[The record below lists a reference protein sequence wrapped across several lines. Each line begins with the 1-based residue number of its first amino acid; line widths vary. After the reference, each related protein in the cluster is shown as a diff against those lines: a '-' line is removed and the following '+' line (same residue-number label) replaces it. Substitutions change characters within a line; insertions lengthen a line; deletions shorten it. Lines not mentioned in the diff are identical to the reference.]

1 MMNKSILESMK
12 RLKMNTFGVFAN
24 AGMTNR
30 ERELRQEIAD
40 LKESA
45 KALMDEGKHKEAR
58 AKLDDAKA
66 KKSELDNF
74 LALQEDFKAITVPE
88 PQNKG
93 RMFKEEKQDE
103 TQEYKALFFKA
114 IRGQKMTD
122 DELGVME
129 KYKARLSSQTGE
141 DGGYIIPEDIQTRIN
156 ELRQTDDDLK
166 QYVTVEPVS
175 TNKGART
182 LERRADHTPFAP
194 LSEYGDPNAMQEI
207 ESPKFDRLE
216 YNIEDYAGFL
226 PVYNSILEDTDQAL
240 ENYLVRW
247 IAKKSKATDNHLIL
261 QIVDDFDKIQI
272 DNYQGIKDILNVE
285 LDPAFLATTRI
296 YTNQDGFNYLD
307 KLEDGNGR
315 PLLQPDP
322 TQPTRKLLFGYPVV
336 KLSNKTIKTQDNLA
350 PIIVG
355 DLREAVVLW
364 DRKQLSIDMTREG
377 GNAWRTNT
385 TEFRA
390 IQREDVTAWDDEA
403 VVYAQLDITDNEND
417 GGGGVEG

>member
-24 AGMTNR
+24 EGMTNR
-30 ERELRQEIAD
+30 ERELRQKIAD

-166 QYVTVEPVS
+166 QYVT
-175 TNKGART
+175 
-182 LERRADHTPFAP
+182 
-194 LSEYGDPNAMQEI
+194 
-207 ESPKFDRLE
+207 
-216 YNIEDYAGFL
+216 
-226 PVYNSILEDTDQAL
+226 
-240 ENYLVRW
+240 
-247 IAKKSKATDNHLIL
+247 
-261 QIVDDFDKIQI
+261 
-272 DNYQGIKDILNVE
+272 
-285 LDPAFLATTRI
+285 
-296 YTNQDGFNYLD
+296 
-307 KLEDGNGR
+307 
-315 PLLQPDP
+315 
-322 TQPTRKLLFGYPVV
+322 
-336 KLSNKTIKTQDNLA
+336 
-350 PIIVG
+350 
-355 DLREAVVLW
+355 
-364 DRKQLSIDMTREG
+364 
-377 GNAWRTNT
+377 
-385 TEFRA
+385 
-390 IQREDVTAWDDEA
+390 
-403 VVYAQLDITDNEND
+403 
-417 GGGGVEG
+417 

>member
-1 MMNKSILESMK
+1 MK
-12 RLKMNTFGVFAN
+12 TLFEQAIYSLIKNTKGVFAS

-30 ERELRQEIAD
+30 ERELRQAVAD
-40 LKESA
+40 LKAEA
-45 KALMDEGKHKEAR
+45 QALMDEGKHEDAR
-58 AKLDDAKA
+58 AKLDEAKA
-66 KKSELDNF
+66 KKAELDNF
-74 LALQEDFKAITVPE
+74 LALQQDFQGLNLPE

-93 RMFKEEKQDE
+93 GMFQEPKKDE
-103 TQEYKALFFKA
+103 QAEYKALFFKA
-114 IRGQKMTD
+114 IRGQKLTSE
-122 DELGVME
+122 ELDIME
-129 KYKARLSSQTGE
+129 QYKARLSSQTGE

-156 ELRQTDDDLK
+156 ELRQSSDDLR
-166 QYVTVEPVS
+166 QYVTVVPVS

-182 LERRADHTPFAP
+182 LEKRADHTPFAP

-207 ESPKFDRLE
+207 ESPKFDRLS
-216 YNIEDYAGFL
+216 YAIEDYAGFL
-226 PVYNSILEDTDQAL
+226 PVPNTVLEDTDQAL
-240 ENYLVRW
+240 EEYLINW

-261 QIVDDFDKIQI
+261 EVINSFDKKTVEG
-272 DNYQGIKDILNVE
+272 YQGLKSILNID
-285 LDPAFLATTRI
+285 LDPAFLPDAKI

-307 KLEDGNGR
+307 QLEDGNGR

-336 KLSNKTIKTQDNLA
+336 RLSNKTIATQNNLA
-350 PIIVG
+350 PFIIG
-355 DLREAVVLW
+355 DLKEAIVLW
-364 DRKQLSIDMTREG
+364 DRKQLSIDMTKEG

-403 VVYAQLDITDNEND
+403 VVYAQIDISSENG